1 MKQWMC
7 FHASAVDTNTVSVH
21 DSGTNVDMAAFPA
34 DALTAIAA
42 KNGGIELTFNDT
54 GKILPGSNF
63 GGVTNDTAD
72 DADQAVMG
80 EALEATLVTLTVAN
94 ASIPTVMKD
103 LIRVINRAPHGDGL
117 LLFDEV
123 NSVYPGDL
131 TADLITAIVIARTTT
146 TVATTVA

>member
-7 FHASAVDTNTVSVH
+7 FHASTVDSSTVSVH

-34 DALTAIAA
+34 DACTAIAA
-42 KNGGIELTFNDT
+42 KNGGIEMTFMDT
-54 GKILPGSNF
+54 GKLIPTIAN
-63 GGVTNDTAD
+63 GGD
-72 DADQAVMG
+72 DEVDLG
-80 EALEATLVTLTVAN
+80 LEATLVTLTVAN
-94 ASIPTVMKD
+94 ASIPAVMKD

-131 TADLITAIVIARTTT
+131 TASLITAIVIARTTT
-146 TVATTVA
+146 SVAVTAA

>member
-7 FHASAVDTNTVSVH
+7 FHASAVDGSTVSVH
-21 DSGTNVDMAAFPA
+21 DAGTNVDMAAFPA
-34 DALTAIAA
+34 DSCTAIAA
-42 KNGGIELTFNDT
+42 KNGGIELTFADT
-54 GKILPGSNF
+54 GKLNGAIAN
-63 GGVTNDTAD
+63 GGD
-72 DADQAVMG
+72 DEVDLG
-80 EALEATLVTLTVAN
+80 LEATLVTLTVAN

-131 TADLITAIVIARTTT
+131 TATLITAIVIARTTT
-146 TVATTVA
+146 SVAVTAA

>member
-7 FHASAVDTNTVSVH
+7 FHASTVDSSTVSVH
-21 DSGTNVDMAAFPA
+21 DSGTDVDMAAFPT
-34 DALTAIAA
+34 DALMAIAA
-42 KNGGIELTFNDT
+42 TNGAIELTFNDT
-54 GKILPGSNF
+54 GKLNPYSSSQNTAGAAGNDE
-63 GGVTNDTAD
+63 TN
-72 DADQAVMG
+72 
-80 EALEATLVTLTVAN
+80 ALENTLVSLTVAN

-131 TADLITAIVIARTTT
+131 TATLVTAIAIKRTTT
-146 TVATTVA
+146 SIVVATA

>member
-7 FHASAVDTNTVSVH
+7 FHASAVDGSTVSVH

-42 KNGGIELTFNDT
+42 TNGAIELTFNET
-54 GKILPGSNF
+54 GKLNPYSSSQNTTGGSGNDE
-63 GGVTNDTAD
+63 TN
-72 DADQAVMG
+72 
-80 EALEATLVTLTVAN
+80 ALENTLVSLTVAN
-94 ASIPTVMKD
+94 ASIPAVMKD

-131 TADLITAIVIARTTT
+131 TAALVTAIAIKRTTT
-146 TVATTVA
+146 SVVVATA